1 MPLVRDSNMTLETY
15 RALRPCDFKDYMKY
29 IFIQSEPE
37 EALDHNGSFDD
48 YNFFKW
54 LDALHINTIMRCA
67 DAYAGLL
74 VSHNVQ
80 K

>member
-1 MPLVRDSNMTLETY
+1 MTLETY
-15 RALRPCDFKDYMKY
+15 RALRPSDYEDYMKY
-29 IFIQSEPE
+29 IFMEVAPE
-37 EALDHNGSFDD
+37 EVGNKDTFDD
-48 YNFFKW
+48 NFDNW
-54 LDALHINTIMRCA
+54 LQAQDLDTIMRHA